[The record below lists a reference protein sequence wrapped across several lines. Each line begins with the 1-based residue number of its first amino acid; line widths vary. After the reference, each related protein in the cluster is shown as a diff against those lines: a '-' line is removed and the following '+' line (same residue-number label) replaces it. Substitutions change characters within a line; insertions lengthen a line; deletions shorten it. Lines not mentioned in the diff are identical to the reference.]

1 MINIPSLP
9 LIYFTVNLYFN
20 KSDYE
25 EKKFADED
33 YLLNPGPAVGI
44 GYGESKWVSEM
55 ILRHA
60 SQNTSLSTTVVRCGQ
75 MTGGIS
81 GAWNEHEWFPSLV
94 KSSVALG
101 KLPTIDSVSPYLII
115 LYLRKKIQ

>member
-1 MINIPSLP
+1 M
-9 LIYFTVNLYFN
+9 
-20 KSDYE
+20 SDYE
-25 EKKFADED
+25 KNKFEGED
-33 YLLNPGPAVGI
+33 YLLNPGPAIGL

-60 SQNTSLSTTVVRCGQ
+60 SQNTPLSTTVVRCGQ

-94 KSSVALG
+94 KSSITLG
-101 KLPTIDSVSPYLII
+101 KLPAINNVNLYLI
-115 LYLRKKIQ
+115 LCSRTKTQ